1 MRAIQLPNPFNR
13 ASSSF
18 FKSTSWPFEHK
29 GSSIRV
35 APIEH
40 PFRGVL
46 GAQNRHEI
54 GFRAKRLTKRLR
66 ELVRRLEVGAQLEAQ
81 SLEKVKGEKVDV
93 LPPVLPTVLRL
104 ITHSRCVLVLNCRS
118 TRVLPLC

>member
-1 MRAIQLPNPFNR
+1 MF
-13 ASSSF
+13 
-18 FKSTSWPFEHK
+18 
-29 GSSIRV
+29 RV

-81 SLEKVKGEKVDV
+81 RLEKVNGEKVDV
-93 LPPVLPTVLRL
+93 LPPVLPPVLRL
-104 ITHSRCVLVLNCRS
+104 DHSLTLCTCVEQQEYTRTAVVL
-118 TRVLPLC
+118 TRIVYQDGASF